1 MVGNMD
7 QFRFKKSLGQN
18 FLRDKN
24 ILNKIINSSNISSN
38 SLIIEI
44 GPGDGSLTEYL
55 LKTGNNVL
63 AFEIDQRLKEPLEL
77 LVKQFPNFEVVFE
90 DFLSV
95 DINKYLKKYSYEKL
109 YVIANIP
116 YYITTPIITKV
127 IDEINPDIFCI
138 MIQKEVGDRLI
149 AKPNSRNYGSLSVY
163 AQFRYNISKVCDVSK
178 NSFFPKPDVDS
189 VVLRFEKKL
198 LNYDIDD
205 TDLFFNFIKDA
216 FKHKRKNLKNNLYKY
231 DLVKIEKFLKTINKD
246 LTYRAEQISIEEFV
260 NLYIY
265 LTGK

>member
-44 GPGDGSLTEYL
+44 GPGDGALTEYL
-55 LKTGNNVL
+55 VNTGNNVL
-63 AFEIDQRLKEPLEL
+63 AFEIDQRLKDSLEL
-77 LVKQFPNFEVVFE
+77 LMAKFSKLDVVFK